1 MAQVPA
7 YPDNPMTRMIER
19 AAQRN
24 AERREVPVETGSS
37 PAARSA
43 AIGHEVIVAPLS
55 EDERAELDRKAIE
68 LGIMPNDSAIE
79 GVVSNYASPEDAARA
94 GSSVP
99 TPPESR
105 QNAREFMQDYARG
118 LTERRTARETVA
130 QDYARLPD
138 FTKVGGIDL
147 IRDVVY
153 VDSMEFSIPKVDADE
168 LRLYAIKVANQ
179 AIVAKLNSAVAT
191 LTGMGLISTEAKD
204 AGADAGAGD
213 VAAAEDVPRVRE

>member
-7 YPDNPMTRMIER
+7 YPNNPMTRMIER

-24 AERREVPVETGSS
+24 AERREVPVETGAS

-79 GVVSNYASPEDAARA
+79 GVVSSYASPEEAARA
-94 GSSVP
+94 GSAVP
-99 TPPESR
+99 DLPESR
-105 QNAREFMQDYARG
+105 QTAREFTDVSRA
-118 LTERRTARETVA
+118 TARETMA
-130 QDYARLPD
+130 NEYARLPD

-147 IRDVVY
+147 IRDVLY
-153 VDSMEFSIPKVDADE
+153 VDGMEFSIPKVDADE
-168 LRLYAIKVANQ
+168 LRLYAINIANQ

-204 AGADAGAGD
+204 AGADTVAGD
-213 VAAAEDVPRVRE
+213 VAATEAVQPLQGDEATQ

>member
-7 YPDNPMTRMIER
+7 YPNNPMTRMMER

-24 AERREVPVETGSS
+24 AEHREVSVETGSS

-68 LGIMPNDSAIE
+68 LGIMPNDSEIE
-79 GVVSNYASPEDAARA
+79 GVTSTYASAEEAARA
-94 GSSVP
+94 GSAVP
-99 TPPESR
+99 DPPQSR
-105 QNAREFMQDYARG
+105 QTAREFTDVSRA
-118 LTERRTARETVA
+118 TARETVA
-130 QDYARLPD
+130 NDYARLPD

-147 IRDVVY
+147 IRDVLY
-153 VDSMEFSIPKVDADE
+153 VDGMEFSVPKVDADE
-168 LRLYAIKVANQ
+168 LRLYAINIANQ

-204 AGADAGAGD
+204 AGADTVAGD
-213 VAAAEDVPRVRE
+213 VAATEAVQQVPGDEATQ